1 MAEYIER
8 DKLISDCKKRIAN
21 DWNNMVAP
29 LSWAQAEKKFLK
41 ILEEAQTEDV
51 ALVRHGRWQKCSVGK
66 SWWYACSVCGE
77 RPGKDWLAF
86 SDSLSDYCPNCG
98 ARMDGEEE
106 K

>member
-8 DKLISDCKKRIAN
+8 EAAKRAIIEAVDSGLAVTSD
-21 DWNNMVAP
+21 D
-29 LSWAQAEKKFLK
+29 LAE
-41 ILEEAQTEDV
+41 ILDDLPAAEAE
-51 ALVRHGRWQKCSVGK
+51 AVRHGRWQKCSVGK